1 LGHCLVTALSEDGP
15 VPFGDLVEKGHN
27 GLHRLGQIQQPCKL
41 SPVHHEACAL
51 KAEIAADQKAVAL
64 VLLHR
69 REVKCS
75 YVWQRAAFR
84 HIPLPQINRAL
95 DITPLVGPFSRDDL

>member
-1 LGHCLVTALSEDGP
+1 MTKAALSRP
-15 VPFGDLVEKGHN
+15 
-27 GLHRLGQIQQPCKL
+27 
-41 SPVHHEACAL
+41 
-51 KAEIAADQKAVAL
+51 EIAADQKAVAP